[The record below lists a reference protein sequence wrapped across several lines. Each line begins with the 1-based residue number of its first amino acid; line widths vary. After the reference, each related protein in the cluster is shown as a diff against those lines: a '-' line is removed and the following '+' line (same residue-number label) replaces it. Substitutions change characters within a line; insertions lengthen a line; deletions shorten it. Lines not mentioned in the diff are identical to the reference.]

1 MFKHPPIAA
10 AVLAVVSCSAQ
21 SQLAH
26 AQSGQ
31 SQVVDAQNS
40 QLQVAQV
47 LTAKSQSVTVTATRQ
62 AVSLSESPWS
72 VGVIDQESISVTKP
86 THPSEL
92 LSQVPG
98 VAVSVT
104 NGEGHQTAI
113 RQGFTTSPVYLFLE
127 DGIPIRATGNFNHN
141 ALYEVNIPSAASVE
155 VIRGPAS
162 ALYGSD
168 AIGGV
173 VNVITRTPSTRSGGN
188 GSLEMGQWGYRR
200 LLAGA
205 DSGEG
210 SAGALRLDVN
220 LTSTDGWRQN
230 TGYDRRSFNL
240 RWDSQLSPTTRVKT
254 IIGMTSIDQETGASS
269 ALPMALYLDDPT
281 VNLRSPAYR
290 KVDALRF
297 SSSFEHDL
305 GGGQQLSLTP
315 YLRRNKMDLNG
326 SYNFTGDARIEDTEV
341 FSGGL
346 QATYRRD
353 FHDAYRSRL
362 IVGLDLDRS
371 PSKRLETKITLS
383 SQINARASASSD
395 ASLRGLYTQYTGYSL
410 GARMYDYEV
419 NYRNL
424 SPYAHWEFS
433 PLPAMRLSAGL
444 RRDQSSYTM
453 DNQANPGYFTVAG
466 REYYLP
472 ASAEADFARWVPKLG
487 MVYQLSAQSQWYAS
501 YNHGFRTPSES
512 QLFRGG
518 RSASGGSLSARQA
531 EAQAL
536 FNAASQLKAIKAE
549 QLEWGLRGSQQQI
562 QYEVVAYQL
571 TKSDDLLSQ
580 RDATGYSVQ
589 TNNGTT
595 KHRGIEVLV
604 GTRLSPAWRFD
615 AAASYASHRYEHW
628 ISGSTDYSGKNIES
642 APRTLANLRLSGQMV
657 AGLNAQLEWVH
668 VGSYY
673 LDQANQFGKYPGHG
687 LWNLRMSMALGADA
701 SLFLRAMNLADKR
714 YADSASQSNAAG
726 GLYAPG
732 LPRTVYAGIQAR
744 W

>member
-1 MFKHPPIAA
+1 
-10 AVLAVVSCSAQ
+10 
-21 SQLAH
+21 
-26 AQSGQ
+26 
-31 SQVVDAQNS
+31 VVDAQNS

-173 VNVITRTPSTRSGGN
+173 VNVITRTPSTRAGGN

-254 IIGMTSIDQETGASS
+254 IIGMTSIDQETGANSP
-269 ALPMALYLDDPT
+269 LPMPLYLEDPT

-341 FSGGL
+341 FSAGL

-383 SQINARASASSD
+383 SQIDARASASSD
-395 ASLRGLYTQYTGYSL
+395 ASLRGLYTQYIGYSL

-615 AAASYASHRYEHW
+615 AAASYASHRYEQW
-628 ISGSTDYSGKNIES
+628 ISGGTDFSGKNIES
-642 APRTLANLRLSGQMV
+642 APRTLANLRLSGQLV

-668 VGSYY
+668 VGSYN

-701 SLFLRAMNLADKR
+701 SLFLRAMNVADKR

-732 LPRTVYAGIQAR
+732 LPRTLYAGIQAR

>member
-173 VNVITRTPSTRSGGN
+173 VNVITRTPSTRAGGN

-254 IIGMTSIDQETGASS
+254 IIGMTSIDQETGANS
-269 ALPMALYLDDPT
+269 ALPMPLYLEDPT

-341 FSGGL
+341 FSAGL
-346 QATYRRD
+346 LATYRRD

-371 PSKRLETKITLS
+371 PSKRLETKIAMS
-383 SQINARASASSD
+383 SQIDARASTSSD
-395 ASLRGLYTQYTGYSL
+395 ASLRGLYTQYIGYSL

-549 QLEWGLRGSQQQI
+549 QFEWGLRGSQQQI

-571 TKSDDLLSQ
+571 TKSDDLLNQ

-615 AAASYASHRYEHW
+615 AAASYASHRYEQW
-628 ISGSTDYSGKNIES
+628 ISGGTDFSGKNIES
-642 APRTLANLRLSGQMV
+642 APRTLANLRLSGQLV

-668 VGSYY
+668 VGSYN

-701 SLFLRAMNLADKR
+701 SLFLRAMNVADKR

-732 LPRTVYAGIQAR
+732 LPRTLYAGIQAR

>member
-173 VNVITRTPSTRSGGN
+173 VNVITRTPSTRAGGN

-254 IIGMTSIDQETGASS
+254 IIGMTSIDQETGANSP
-269 ALPMALYLDDPT
+269 LPMPLYLEDPT

-341 FSGGL
+341 FSAGL

-383 SQINARASASSD
+383 SQIDARASASSD
-395 ASLRGLYTQYTGYSL
+395 ASLRGLYTQYIGYSL

-549 QLEWGLRGSQQQI
+549 QFEWGLRGSQQQI

-615 AAASYASHRYEHW
+615 AAASYASHRYEQW
-628 ISGSTDYSGKNIES
+628 ISGGTDFSGKNIES
-642 APRTLANLRLSGQMV
+642 APRTLANLRLSGQLV

-668 VGSYY
+668 VGSYN

-701 SLFLRAMNLADKR
+701 SLFLRAMNVADKR

-732 LPRTVYAGIQAR
+732 LPRTLYAGIQAR